1 MQPPP
6 RSNVMGSAMQPWLLA
21 RVAGG
26 VATAPTASISASG
39 ASPSNAAAAPLAA
52 SPSLP
57 QLTVRFCAPEASVAD
72 SPTAAAS
79 AYPHSPHLQSHSQP
93 LPQRLGG
100 AKPAA
105 SAPSVGQ
112 AGGGQA
118 GMGASPARRQL
129 QYEGVRGGTPTPQ
142 QAVQYA
148 WGGSPVPLDHC
159 ASGELGLPRP
169 LQPAAGGSLH
179 SGTVHA
185 SLGGGAHALL
195 AASASPQGS
204 PLRMRQQQQQH
215 HHQQAPPTASA
226 SEARFARARRLSAV
240 LDGASGPAAAAVAGS
255 SASLLRNSWAAYDNG
270 GGAAATPTAAGSSS
284 FLRSSWAA
292 SGYPDGSGGGGG
304 AARAGADVGG
314 MRSGA
319 EAVQGGRGVVRR
331 RASALSPQLHDAM
344 ARDGPW
350 KELIRTELAAQQC
363 GEGVS
368 AR

>member
-6 RSNVMGSAMQPWLLA
+6 RSNVMGFAMQPWLLA

-72 SPTAAAS
+72 SPTAAAA

-105 SAPSVGQ
+105 CAPSVGQ
-112 AGGGQA
+112 AGMAQA

-129 QYEGVRGGTPTPQ
+129 QYEGVSGGTPTPQ

-148 WGGSPVPLDHC
+148 WGGGPVPLDHC
-159 ASGELGLPRP
+159 ASGELSLPRP
-169 LQPAAGGSLH
+169 LQPAAGGSFH

-204 PLRMRQQQQQH
+204 PLRVRQQQQYH

-240 LDGASGPAAAAVAGS
+240 LDGASGPAAAA
-255 SASLLRNSWAAYDNG
+255 
-270 GGAAATPTAAGSSS
+270 AAGTSS

-292 SGYPDGSGGGGG
+292 YTDGSGGGGS
-304 AARAGADVGG
+304 AARAWADVGG

-319 EAVQGGRGVVRR
+319 EAVQGGRSVVRR
-331 RASALSPQLHDAM
+331 RASALSPQLHGAM